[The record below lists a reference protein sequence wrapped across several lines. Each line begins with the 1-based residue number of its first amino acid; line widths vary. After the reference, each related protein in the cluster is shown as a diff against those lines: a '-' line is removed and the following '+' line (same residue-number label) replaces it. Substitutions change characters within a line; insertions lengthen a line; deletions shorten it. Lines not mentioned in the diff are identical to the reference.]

1 MYVNKL
7 PITFIFY
14 VPYMQ
19 MKLVLNINLYV
30 HALSW
35 SHEGKYYCKHL
46 IFIEKLYI
54 NHSIV
59 KCLYDPG
66 QLRLYTYS

>member
-1 MYVNKL
+1 MNECVNKL

-35 SHEGKYYCKHL
+35 SHE
-46 IFIEKLYI
+46 
-54 NHSIV
+54 
-59 KCLYDPG
+59 
-66 QLRLYTYS
+66 T